1 MVNDT
6 VIRNFFYTSTPEHEG
21 VLFHIPS
28 GRFFRVFDEKCKSDF
43 RQIFE
48 IGSLSEDVLE
58 MLHKID
64 SGKGVCSVSCEN
76 CDNQIKSANEFTVRK
91 LALVLTSSCNMRCR
105 YCYANYGMYDY
116 EKAADMNAEK
126 LESVLSYFTKNFKG
140 IGAIQFFGGE
150 PTLKEDLI
158 YQTVDY
164 FERMVQSG
172 EIKTMPVFGIV
183 TNGVYMPDKLVDY
196 FKKYSFFVTVSLDG
210 PILVN
215 DTLRIDCS
223 GHGKYKSIWAN
234 IAKIQNA
241 GINGLSFECTYTAEH
256 IRNSIFL
263 VDLIKFFD
271 KEFNNPVVHIA
282 PVNIDNNHYLSL
294 VPYKDKYNQYMEEL
308 VDYTFDML
316 LEEKKMCSTNIV
328 LGVITRIISQASQKA
343 ICPAGVNTFSVSH
356 DNKISPC
363 FMYTSKDD
371 ISYGNIGDDPDEILS
386 RAYTFDEYI
395 NNKDKVD
402 ECQECFARNVCSSC
416 LGSFEI
422 KSDKVQISNP
432 IYCESIKV
440 ATKRAL
446 QRLSDIKKNP
456 KTWEEFNRFLDK
468 GYEERR

>member
-1 MVNDT
+1 M
-6 VIRNFFYTSTPEHEG
+6 
-21 VLFHIPS
+21 
-28 GRFFRVFDEKCKSDF
+28 
-43 RQIFE
+43 
-48 IGSLSEDVLE
+48 
-58 MLHKID
+58 
-64 SGKGVCSVSCEN
+64 
-76 CDNQIKSANEFTVRK
+76 
-91 LALVLTSSCNMRCR
+91 
-105 YCYANYGMYDY
+105 
-116 EKAADMNAEK
+116 
-126 LESVLSYFTKNFKG
+126 
-140 IGAIQFFGGE
+140 
-150 PTLKEDLI
+150 
-158 YQTVDY
+158 
-164 FERMVQSG
+164 
-172 EIKTMPVFGIV
+172 
-183 TNGVYMPDKLVDY
+183 
-196 FKKYSFFVTVSLDG
+196 
-210 PILVN
+210 
-215 DTLRIDCS
+215 
-223 GHGKYKSIWAN
+223 
-234 IAKIQNA
+234 
-241 GINGLSFECTYTAEH
+241 SFECTYTAEH
-256 IRNSIFL
+256 IRNSISL

-422 KSDKVQISNP
+422 KSDKVKISNP